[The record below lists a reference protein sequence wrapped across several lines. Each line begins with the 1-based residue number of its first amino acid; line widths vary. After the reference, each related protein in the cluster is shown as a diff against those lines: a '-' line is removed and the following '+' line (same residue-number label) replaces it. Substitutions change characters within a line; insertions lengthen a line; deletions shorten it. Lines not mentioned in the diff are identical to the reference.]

1 MWKQILNIWKSDNL
15 LEQAWSECFE
25 MLEITYEMF
34 CEAKSVLRESE
45 QTIIKKEIKHKD
57 IKVNKFQRDVRR
69 KVMTHCT
76 VQGSSDLPG
85 GLILINIVVDIERIG
100 DYTKNI
106 VDLATI
112 YPTRLEGGLFED
124 SLKKIEDS
132 VKDNFFRTKKSL
144 KESNEEE
151 ARKLLKEYKWINPE
165 CDQRSFEIIQEKDK
179 SVGGG
184 KAATLALYF
193 RWLKRINS
201 HLRNITTSIVNPF
214 DKIGYTQKGFSE
226 VDN

>member
-1 MWKQILNIWKSDNL
+1 MWKSILNIWKSDNL
-15 LEQAWSECFE
+15 LEQAWKESFE

-34 CEAKSVLRESE
+34 CEAISVLRESE
-45 QTIIKKEIKHKD
+45 HTIVKKEIKHKD
-57 IKVNKFQRDVRR
+57 IKVNRFQRDVRR

-76 VQGSSDLPG
+76 IQGPNDLPG
-85 GLILINIVVDIERIG
+85 GLILINIVIDIERIG

-112 YPTRLEGGLFED
+112 YPARLDGGLFEE
-124 SLKKIEDS
+124 SLKKIENS
-132 VKDNFFRTKKSL
+132 VKDNFSRTKKYLEASD
-144 KESNEEE
+144 ESE
-151 ARKLLKEYKWINPE
+151 ARILLDEYKWINPE

-179 SVGGG
+179 AIGGG

-214 DKIGYTQKGFSE
+214 DQIGYTKKGNAE
-226 VDN
+226 VDT